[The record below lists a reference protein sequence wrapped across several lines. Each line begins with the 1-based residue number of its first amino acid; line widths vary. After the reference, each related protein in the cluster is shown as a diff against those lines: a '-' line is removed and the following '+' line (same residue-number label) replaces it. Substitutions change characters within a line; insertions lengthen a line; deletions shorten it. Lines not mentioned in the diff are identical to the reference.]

1 MANIIE
7 SSVWEE
13 GVREVGQ
20 NEPVTGGRTG
30 TVNLSLQDIA
40 NRTVWLKNQ
49 LEALAGDLEDLGTQ
63 TGEAIDTTLKKAKDL
78 SDVHDV
84 PTARQNLGIA
94 TLAETLQAIYPVGA
108 IYISTSETSPA
119 TLFGFG
125 TWEHIRGRFLVGAGE
140 AYTAGATGGEEKHV
154 LTANE
159 MPAHGHTATS
169 TQNDGHSHSGSISIA
184 GRHQHGTYGENGPG
198 PWGVYGDYTNNK
210 RGIDGGD
217 GDNNW
222 YNTSPDGDHSH
233 TVTINQ
239 GGSHAHAITVKNTG
253 GGAAHNNMPPY
264 FAAYIWRRTA

>member
-40 NRTVWLKNQ
+40 NRTVWLRDQ
-49 LEALAGDLEDLGTQ
+49 LKALGDDLAALEVATD
-63 TGEAIDTTLKKAKDL
+63 EKIDTTLKKANDL

-84 PTARQNLGIA
+84 PTARKNLGIA
-94 TLAETLQAIYPVGA
+94 TLAETLQTIYPVGA
-108 IYISTSETSPA
+108 IYISVAATSPA

-125 TWEHIRGRFLVGAGE
+125 KWEQIQGRFIVGAGQSY
-140 AYTAGATGGEEKHV
+140 APGATGGEDKHI
-154 LTANE
+154 LTVNE
-159 MPAHGHTATS
+159 MPEHGHSATS
-169 TQNDGHSHSGSISIA
+169 TQNDGHTHSGSASTT
-184 GRHQHGTYGENGPG
+184 GRHQHGTYGEAGTG
-198 PWGVYGDYTNNK
+198 PWGNYMGSPGN
-210 RGIDGGD
+210 RHGIDGGD
-217 GDNNW
+217 NDNNW

-233 TVTINQ
+233 IITI
-239 GGSHAHAITVKNTG
+239 GKSGAHAHTITVKNTG
-253 GGAAHNNMPPY
+253 GGEAHNNMPPY